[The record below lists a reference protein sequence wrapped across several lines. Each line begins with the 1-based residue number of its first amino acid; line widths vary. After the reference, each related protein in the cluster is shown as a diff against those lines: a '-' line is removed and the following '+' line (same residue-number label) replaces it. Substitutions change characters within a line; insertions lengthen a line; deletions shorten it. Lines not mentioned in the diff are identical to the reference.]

1 MKRSCKIRRSGAK
14 LKRGAVKK
22 NKNTNHSKNKKASQ
36 SGGAPGDLLLSISRD
51 DASMHEFYC
60 MAVQPTQ
67 PLVAV
72 GGDGGVG
79 VLHINCTLG
88 QPPSKKYI
96 GKAFAHNPVTCL
108 AFHPVHPLLA
118 CASFTEVVLYRT
130 DDMLPRYHETTT
142 VVYDEDEYVPSEYE
156 AAPHLT
162 TAAVVLKETTGEFTQ
177 VAFHPTELLV
187 ACSCETADDPT
198 IKLFRISPDYSS
210 VSLVKST
217 TIQKGL
223 AVSTLVFTSDGT
235 CIVCIQEHIVALCR
249 VDGRAARCSEYVNE
263 GELRTTSVAF
273 NSHER
278 DIMHFGNNDG
288 AVSRVGVNPSTASL
302 RAVPSVMP
310 TKLHASAVTSI
321 AFHPSGD
328 VIITGAQDGAKMW
341 EYDAEAGGK
350 TPIVQLGEANAQPVR
365 SVAANVN
372 FIAVCREAGIDI
384 YNYGWS
390 RGKRIRPSIRS
401 IALEA
406 AAIPPPLVL
415 PQTEFGKT
423 SGENMKVRVAQ
434 TVPEYHEMC
443 ATAEKNHDEC
453 SKAACPVCF
462 DEFIT
467 REKLA
472 QPVFFHETVFMNSNG
487 VEKKMWT
494 CPLHLKDMIELV
506 KLGTPVSCPSCRKK
520 MDIKRQEL
528 TIVVEL
534 YRKNQKI
541 LETRGAVNAHAS
553 RIGSVF
559 KGYLTRKSS
568 PGKAVANKIKGIYAS
583 KIGSAFR
590 GHLTRKSSPGK
601 AVAKQV
607 ARQKEYSASRKAFS
621 QEYHKRKIDAVVA
634 IAKFTGHSPDDT
646 GVIFEEQF
654 SRAGGDLDEAVRA
667 TTELLFAKSRQ
678 QALADPIRTM
688 RARDSQ
694 QHRDDF
700 FAAAA
705 ARPATTGRNSKG
717 SEMNHSSYNK

>member
-36 SGGAPGDLLLSISRD
+36 TGGAPGDLLLNISRD

-60 MAVQPTQ
+60 MAVHPTQ

-79 VLHINCTLG
+79 MLHINCALG

-130 DDMLPRYHETTT
+130 DNVDDMLHS
-142 VVYDEDEYVPSEYE
+142 YDMNVAEYGDVNAYE
-156 AAPHLT
+156 AAIGLT
-162 TAAVVLKETTGEFTQ
+162 TAVGLKTSNGHDEEFTQ

-187 ACSCETADDPT
+187 ACSCVTADDST

-249 VDGRAARCSEYVNE
+249 VDGRAARFSEYVNE

-288 AVSRVGVNPSTASL
+288 SVSRVGVNPSTASL

-310 TKLHASAVTSI
+310 RKLHASAVTSI
-321 AFHPSGD
+321 AFHPSGN

-390 RGKRIRPSIRS
+390 RGKRIRPSIRG

-423 SGENMKVRVAQ
+423 SGENVKVRVAQ

-528 TIVVEL
+528 NIVVEL

-541 LETRGAVNAHAS
+541 LEARGAVNAHAS
-553 RIGSVF
+553 RIGKVF

-607 ARQKEYSASRKAFS
+607 ARQKEYIASRKAFS
-621 QEYHKRKIDAVVA
+621 QEYHKRKIDAVLD

-700 FAAAA
+700 FAAA
-705 ARPATTGRNSKG
+705 RPATTGRNSKG